1 MPVTLR
7 VALGNVSRC
16 ARDYSVYLVTLAFA
30 ACLLYSFNASG
41 DYLLAMP
48 LTGPQL
54 EVIQKARDVTGAF
67 SVFVVLVFA
76 VLVAC
81 ATRFIVRRR
90 SREFGTYA
98 LLGMR
103 APALAAILAAE
114 GALVGLAALA
124 AGLAL
129 GAAASPAFGAV
140 AAFVFDVPWRLA
152 WSFSPEAAIDACAW
166 FAGIEGLAIV
176 LSVADV
182 LRRPLVELLER
193 DRAPERLAL
202 SGHRG
207 VTRAQAVL
215 AVVLLAVVWGSCV
228 VQPGLFVLAILPM
241 GWAAYVATSL
251 VFRLAATGVPARVRR
266 GGRYWEGLRAFTLR
280 QVEGHVSTG
289 CQALSCT
296 CVLVACAVC
305 MICAGLLFSVGQRA
319 AGLADPGALAEASL
333 APIGYVG
340 IFYGEAFLVAAAA
353 VIALQQ
359 VSQAADGRRAYA
371 MLTALGADAR
381 ETRGA
386 VRAQVG
392 VAFVLP
398 AALAVVHDVFGLML
412 VRQLAGGVPDEVFLA
427 IAACSVVGTLVLLA
441 LYYLLCIREC
451 SRVLLAVAS
460 NLG

>member
-30 ACLLYSFNASG
+30 TCLLYAFNASG

-48 LTGPQL
+48 LTGSQL
-54 EVIQKARDVTGAF
+54 EVIHKARDITGAF

-76 VLVAC
+76 VLVAY

-114 GALVGLAALA
+114 GTLVGLAALV
-124 AGLAL
+124 AGLTL
-129 GAAASPAFGAV
+129 GVVASPAFGVV
-140 AAFVFDVPWRLA
+140 AAFVFGVPWQLA
-152 WSFSPEAAIDACAW
+152 WSFSPAAALDACTW

-176 LSVADV
+176 LSVVDV
-182 LRRPLVELLER
+182 LRRPLVELVEH
-193 DRAPERLAL
+193 DRAPERLAFATR
-202 SGHRG
+202 RG
-207 VTRAQAVL
+207 VTRAQAAG

-228 VQPGLFVLAILPM
+228 TQPGLFVLAILPM

-251 VFRLAATGVPARVRR
+251 VFRLVAAGVPARVRR
-266 GGRYWEGLRAFTLR
+266 SSRYWEGLRAFTLR

-305 MICAGLLFSVGQRA
+305 MICAG
-319 AGLADPGALAEASL
+319 
-333 APIGYVG
+333 APV
-340 IFYGEAFLVAAAA
+340 
-353 VIALQQ
+353 
-359 VSQAADGRRAYA
+359 
-371 MLTALGADAR
+371 LGGSACGG
-381 ETRGA
+381 TR
-386 VRAQVG
+386 
-392 VAFVLP
+392 
-398 AALAVVHDVFGLML
+398 
-412 VRQLAGGVPDEVFLA
+412 
-427 IAACSVVGTLVLLA
+427 
-441 LYYLLCIREC
+441 
-451 SRVLLAVAS
+451 
-460 NLG
+460 